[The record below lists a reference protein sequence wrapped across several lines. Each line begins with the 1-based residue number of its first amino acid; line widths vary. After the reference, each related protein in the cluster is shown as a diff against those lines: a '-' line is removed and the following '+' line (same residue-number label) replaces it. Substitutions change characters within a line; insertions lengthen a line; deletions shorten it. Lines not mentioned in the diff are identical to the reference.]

1 MNALVDSLRAVPLF
15 AELSKKDLQT
25 LADSMHER
33 RFTAGDEVVLEGRG
47 GVGFFVVL
55 YGHARVT
62 VHGEDRGIIGPGEYF
77 GEMAVIDGGDR
88 SATVRAEDDLRCGA
102 MTAWNFRPFVREHPD
117 VTWSLLTTLVK
128 RVRTSDTRQPA
139 AS

>member
-1 MNALVDSLRAVPLF
+1 MSALADSLRAVPLF
-15 AELSKKDLQT
+15 RELSKKDLQR

-33 RFTAGDEVVLEGRG
+33 RFAAGDEVVLEGQG

-55 YGHARVT
+55 DGHARVT
-62 VHGEDRGIIGPGEYF
+62 VHGEDRGTIGPGEYF
-77 GEMAVIDGGDR
+77 GEMAMIDGGAR
-88 SATVRAEDDLRCGA
+88 SATVRAEDDVRCGA

-117 VTWSLLTTLVK
+117 VAWSLLTTLVK
-128 RVRTSDTRQPA
+128 LARAAGERQPA